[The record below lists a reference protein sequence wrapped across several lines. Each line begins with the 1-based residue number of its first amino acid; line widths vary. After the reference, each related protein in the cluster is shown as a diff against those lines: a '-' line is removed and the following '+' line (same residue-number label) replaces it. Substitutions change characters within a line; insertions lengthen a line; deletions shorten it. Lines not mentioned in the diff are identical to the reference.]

1 MHLLFLDIKFQFKN
15 NMYICALNFI
25 IMAKKKRKTGKIKVS
40 DLGVFMN
47 LKTDY
52 AFKKI
57 FGNKVLLISF
67 LNAIGTLPEIVEDIE
82 YLPLENLGYDK
93 TIRRAVYDLY
103 VKTTS
108 NKHYIIEMQIAEQK
122 HFAERMILYASHAV
136 IGEALKGKM
145 TTINDKGET
154 IERDW
159 DYNIAGVYMIAIVDF
174 IMFPED
180 IAEDIMIEEVEL
192 MRIKANLPFSD
203 KYKFTVIELPKFR
216 KTLETLMTV
225 KEKWLFVLRYLETFQ
240 SRPKE
245 MNEDIFIKLYNSAR
259 IKKLTNEEMKEYKQ
273 SVLEYEDYSSFTE
286 RAEEKGFER
295 GIEEGIKKTLI
306 NLAKSYYERNMSIK
320 EIADLLNISEKEVYY
335 LLDN

>member
-1 MHLLFLDIKFQFKN
+1 
-15 NMYICALNFI
+15 
-25 IMAKKKRKTGKIKVS
+25 
-40 DLGVFMN
+40 MN

-82 YLPLENLGYDK
+82 YLPLEQLGYDK

-108 NKHYIIEMQIAEQK
+108 NKRYIIEMQIAEQK
-122 HFAERMILYASHAV
+122 YFAERMILYASHAV
-136 IGEALKGKM
+136 TAEAMKGKM
-145 TTINDKGET
+145 ITVNDKGET
-154 IERDW
+154 IERNW
-159 DYNIAGVYMIAIVDF
+159 DYDIAGVYMIAIVDF

-180 IAEDIMIEEVEL
+180 VAEKIMIEEIEL
-192 MRIKANLPFSD
+192 MRRKANLPFSD

-216 KTLETLMTV
+216 KTLETLSTM
-225 KEKWLFVLRYLETFQ
+225 KEKWLFVLRYLETFR

-245 MNEDIFIKLYNSAR
+245 MNEDVFKELYNDAR
-259 IKKLTNEEMKEYKQ
+259 IKKLTNEEMEKYKQ
-273 SVLEYEDYSSFTE
+273 SVLEYGDYITFTD
-286 RAEEKGFER
+286 RAEEKGFEKGKKE
-295 GIEEGIKKTLI
+295 GIEESLIKF
-306 NLAKSYYERNMSIK
+306 AKNCYKHNMSLK
-320 EIADLLNISEKEVYY
+320 EIARILEISEEEVYN

>member
-1 MHLLFLDIKFQFKN
+1 
-15 NMYICALNFI
+15 
-25 IMAKKKRKTGKIKVS
+25 MAKKKRKTGRIKIS

-82 YLPLENLGYDK
+82 YLPLEQLGYDK

-108 NKHYIIEMQIAEQK
+108 NKRYIIEMQIAEQK
-122 HFAERMILYASHAV
+122 YFAERMILYASHAV
-136 IGEALKGKM
+136 TAEAMKGKM
-145 TTINDKGET
+145 ITVNDKGET
-154 IERDW
+154 IERNW
-159 DYNIAGVYMIAIVDF
+159 DYDIAGVYMIAIVDF

-180 IAEDIMIEEVEL
+180 VAEKIMIEEIEL
-192 MRIKANLPFSD
+192 MRRKANLPFSD

-216 KTLETLMTV
+216 KTLETLSTM
-225 KEKWLFVLRYLETFQ
+225 KEKWLFVLRYLETFR

-245 MNEDIFIKLYNSAR
+245 MNEDVFKELYNDAR
-259 IKKLTNEEMKEYKQ
+259 IKKLTNEEMEKYKQ
-273 SVLEYEDYSSFTE
+273 SVLEYGDYITFTD
-286 RAEEKGFER
+286 RAEEKGFEKGKKE
-295 GIEEGIKKTLI
+295 GIEESLIKF
-306 NLAKSYYERNMSIK
+306 AKNCYKHNMSLK
-320 EIADLLNISEKEVYY
+320 EIARILEISEEEVYN